1 MMFLPKYQFENTSR
15 ICIGFG
21 VLDRSDEQVSVGIF
35 LVWFSDTKDPVSD
48 TTPIRDTPEHQGQP
62 KNRALPTGIP
72 RISILYCV
80 HYVY

>member
-1 MMFLPKYQFENTSR
+1 MMFLLKYQFENTSHV
-15 ICIGFG
+15 CIGFG

-35 LVWFSDTKDPVSD
+35 LDWFSDTKSD
-48 TTPIRDTPEHQGQP
+48 TTPVRDTPEHQGQP

-72 RISILYCV
+72 RTSILYCV